1 MKLCATRSTLPPV
14 IRLASLA
21 VVLGLVTASTANAT
35 STPSAASSSVV
46 PQQEAPA
53 SADPS
58 QAAAIRKLVTD
69 TMASQHLRAVI
80 VRATVNG
87 KEILTQAFGESMT
100 GVPATTDMHFRNGA
114 VAISYISTLLLQLV
128 DQGKVSLDDKVSNWL
143 PDLPHA
149 NEVTLGQLAQM
160 TSGYADYALGNPAF
174 AEQLLSD
181 PFQQWTPDELLQF
194 AHVDQPLLY
203 EPGTNWDYAH
213 TNYVILGLA
222 LEKITGKPLARA
234 LQQDVLRP
242 LGLANTA
249 NQETPAIPDPALHAF
264 SSERRSFLGISDGTP
279 FYEESTFWNS
289 SWFVRGAIET
299 TNIKD
304 LHRTAIAVGTGELLS
319 RKSYKKMISTD
330 LRGTGSPLPG
340 CATCGLQTEQ
350 YAYGLGIVTTGNW
363 VMQNPLFSGESAAF
377 AYLPSE
383 KVAIAV
389 VVTYAQEAFGPDGGY
404 SNQADA
410 LWRQIG
416 ALLAP
421 GDQPPPP
428 Q

>member
-1 MKLCATRSTLPPV
+1 MSPRVRPAEGANRRQGRRDDRAGRCSASEAPIDPRTYETDRTGGDPMKLRATRSTLPPAV
-14 IRLASLA
+14 RLASL
-21 VVLGLVTASTANAT
+21 VVALGLVTASTANAA
-35 STPSAASSSVV
+35 SSPSATSSSVAG
-46 PQQEAPA
+46 PHESLP
-53 SADPS
+53 SADPA

-69 TMASQHLRAVI
+69 TMASEHLRAVI

-87 KEILTQAFGESMT
+87 EEILTQAFGESMT

-114 VAISYISTLLLQLV
+114 VAISYISTLLLELV
-128 DQGKVSLDDKVSNWL
+128 DQGKVSLEDKVSKWL
-143 PDLPHA
+143 PDLPNA

-160 TSGYADYALGNPAF
+160 TSGYADYALGNQAF
-174 AEQLLSD
+174 DEQLQSD

-264 SSERRSFLGISDGTP
+264 SSERRSFLGIPDGTP

-299 TNIKD
+299 TNIRD

-319 RKSYKKMISTD
+319 RKSYKEMISTD
-330 LRGTGSPLPG
+330 L
-340 CATCGLQTEQ
+340 
-350 YAYGLGIVTTGNW
+350 
-363 VMQNPLFSGESAAF
+363 
-377 AYLPSE
+377 
-383 KVAIAV
+383 
-389 VVTYAQEAFGPDGGY
+389 
-404 SNQADA
+404 
-410 LWRQIG
+410 
-416 ALLAP
+416 
-421 GDQPPPP
+421 
-428 Q
+428 